1 MRSFILIAFLI
12 RQVRRPA
19 SFSAFGMLEAL
30 HVDPSST
37 AFSVKKDR
45 CQAAGAS
52 RAERDDLPQAARRG
66 GVHLAA
72 PEVGW
77 APDGTGEL
85 GGAMLAFLR
94 KKFVGSYRFLRV
106 RSRR

>member
-1 MRSFILIAFLI
+1 MYSFILIVFLI

-19 SFSAFGMLEAL
+19 SSSAFGMLGAL
-30 HVDPSST
+30 HVDPGSR
-37 AFSVKKDR
+37 AFSVKKVR

-72 PEVGW
+72 PDVGCV
-77 APDGTGEL
+77 PDGTEEL

-94 KKFVGSYRFLRV
+94 KKFVGSYRSLRA

>member
-1 MRSFILIAFLI
+1 M
-12 RQVRRPA
+12 P
-19 SFSAFGMLEAL
+19 EAL

-45 CQAAGAS
+45 RQAAGAS
-52 RAERDDLPQAARRG
+52 RAERDNLPQAARRG

-77 APDGTGEL
+77 APAGTGEL
-85 GGAMLAFLR
+85 AGGMWPSLQRKFGGAYGFLG
-94 KKFVGSYRFLRV
+94 VGSRGCSAPTTGGEPALF
-106 RSRR
+106 S